1 MNSKFALFF
10 IFQEKVFVRNNT
22 QQHRRKIWNFYEI
35 FFEEQDAVLRQMT
48 SYTRPRVKRSFC
60 EVERRDSSV
69 KRWGNNKSQR
79 SVP

>member
-1 MNSKFALFF
+1 MFLLRKTPPSTAVKNGIFMEFF
-10 IFQEKVFVRNNT
+10 MRSEV
-22 QQHRRKIWNFYEI
+22 
-35 FFEEQDAVLRQMT
+35 AVLRQMT

-69 KRWGNNKSQR
+69 KRWGKNKSQR

>member
-10 IFQEKVFVRNNT
+10 IFQEKVIV
-22 QQHRRKIWNFYEI
+22 RRKPPNPAKKWNLWNFLRSEV
-35 FFEEQDAVLRQMT
+35 AVLRQMT

-69 KRWGNNKSQR
+69 KRWGKNKSQR